1 MPTLKERYKPN
12 IPNKPYLIEPVAEH
26 LDITEGFI
34 YTKSER
40 ERHGN
45 HFHKGVDYETKWGAP
60 VLASASGYAIAGYH
74 RFPILNK
81 DGTLRLS
88 DGQPMSNGL
97 GYFVQIY
104 HPEKISGIP
113 SGRITQYGHLS
124 RFGEGIKAR
133 ILPKRALDIP
143 KLVKKHF
150 TKTELTLRQQD
161 TMVKEQRALIA
172 KYPWVSN
179 RWGYRFGETLE
190 KLETYGYTLKEV
202 QAKHKKGW
210 EYVKWVDQGDVIG
223 YTGASAVVLGTMPY
237 KEGEE
242 KPNVNPFENTW
253 DEIHLHFEE
262 ATRNPE
268 DRIKHLSRDP
278 YGLYLGHTHYPG
290 KDKDSL
296 FI

>member
-1 MPTLKERYKPN
+1 MATLKERYQPD
-12 IPNKPYLIEPVAEH
+12 IPNTHYLIEPVKEYF
-26 LDITEGFI
+26 DITEGFI
-34 YTKSER
+34 YSHLER
-40 ERHGN
+40 KRHGN
-45 HFHKGVDYETKWGAP
+45 HFHKGVDYETKWGTP
-60 VLASASGYAIAGYH
+60 VLAAASGYAIAGYH

-88 DGQPMSNGL
+88 HGKPISNGL

-104 HPEKISGIP
+104 HPKKISGVQG
-113 SGRITQYGHLS
+113 GRNTQYGHLS

-133 ILPKRALDIP
+133 ILPQKDLDIL
-143 KLVKKHF
+143 KLVQNHF
-150 TKTELTLRQQD
+150 PKTELTQKQQEI
-161 TMVKEQRALIA
+161 VVEEQKALIT

-190 KLETYGYTLKEV
+190 ELETYAYTLDEV
-202 QAKHKKGW
+202 EKKHKEGW
-210 EYVKWVDQGDVIG
+210 EYVKWVEQGDVIG
-223 YTGASAVVLGTMPY
+223 YTGASAVVFGDIPY
-237 KEGEE
+237 AEGKET
-242 KPNVNPFENTW
+242 PDVQPFENTW

-268 DRIKHLSRDP
+268 NRGKYLRRDP